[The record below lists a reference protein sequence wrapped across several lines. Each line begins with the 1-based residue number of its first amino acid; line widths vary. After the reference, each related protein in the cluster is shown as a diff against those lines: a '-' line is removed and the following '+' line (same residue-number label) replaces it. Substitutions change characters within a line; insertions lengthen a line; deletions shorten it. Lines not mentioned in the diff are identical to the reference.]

1 MLKVTSLN
9 AWYHKATVLTDVNVH
24 VREGSFVAIIGPNG
38 AGKTTLLRSIVN
50 LHEKKSGR
58 IELGGLDITLD
69 PAHRIV
75 RKDVAYVPDYRGI
88 LRTLTVKENLLLVR
102 DRYGKASEFKEAV
115 DDILQRFPHLKGR
128 YNQLASL
135 MSGGEQQM
143 LAIARA
149 LLLKPRILL
158 IDEPSIGLAPL
169 LVKEI
174 FLHLAGL
181 IRQGM
186 SVLMVEQNIVRSLEA
201 SDYCYVIEK
210 GRVVLEGESRL
221 LSERDDLQ
229 EKYFGKTAG

>member
-1 MLKVTSLN
+1 MLDVSSLS
-9 AWYHKATVLTDVNVH
+9 AWHHKAMVLTDVNVR
-24 VREGSFVAIIGPNG
+24 VPEGAFVAIVGPNG

-58 IELGGLDITLD
+58 IEFGGVDITRE
-69 PAHRIV
+69 PMHGIA

-88 LRTLTVKENLLLVR
+88 LRTLTVRENFLLVR
-102 DRYGKASEFKEAV
+102 NRYGKAAEFQGAV
-115 DDILQRFPHLKGR
+115 DAIMERFPHLKGR
-128 YNQLASL
+128 YNHLASL

-174 FLHLAGL
+174 FRHLAGL
-181 IRQGM
+181 IREGM
-186 SVLMVEQNIVRSLEA
+186 SVLMVEQNVVRSLEA

-210 GRVVLEGESRL
+210 GRVVLEGESRSL
-221 LSERDDLQ
+221 AARDDLQ
-229 EKYFGKTAG
+229 EKYFGRTAE

>member
-1 MLKVTSLN
+1 MLDVSALN
-9 AWYHKATVLTDVNVH
+9 AWYHKAMVLTDVNVH
-24 VREGSFVAIIGPNG
+24 VREGTFVAIVGPNG
-38 AGKTTLLRSIVN
+38 AGKTTLLRSIAN

-58 IELGGLDITLD
+58 IELGGVDITRE
-69 PAHRIV
+69 PTHSIV
-75 RKDVAYVPDYRGI
+75 RKNVAYVPDYRGI

-102 DRYGKASEFKEAV
+102 DRYGKAFEFQEAV
-115 DDILQRFPHLKGR
+115 DDILERFPHLKGR

-149 LLLKPRILL
+149 LLLKPKVLL

-221 LSERDDLQ
+221 LSARDDLQ
-229 EKYFGKTAG
+229 EKYFGRTAE